1 MYLFVGLGNPGQ
13 KYANTR
19 HNLGFMAI
27 DSLSAKYSNGAIWKT
42 QCKAETQKINIAGKE
57 VLLAK
62 PQTFMNLSGES
73 VQALFSFYKAKPE
86 HLLVFSDDI
95 NLECGTMRIRP
106 SGSAGGQNG
115 LKNIV
120 EHIGQNFA
128 RVRIGAGKVPEHWDL
143 INWVLSAISKED
155 AELCKQVLGKVP
167 DLCETYLTKGI
178 AAAQNEFNK
187 SPSA

>member
-1 MYLFVGLGNPGQ
+1 MNLLVGLGNPGQ

-19 HNLGFMAI
+19 HNLGFMAVE
-27 DSLSAKYSNGAIWKT
+27 SLAESSVWRNE
-42 QCKAETQKINIAGKE
+42 CRAETQKVHIAGKE

-73 VQALFSFYKAKPE
+73 VQALMAFYKVKPE
-86 HLLVFSDDI
+86 NLLIFSDDI
-95 NLECGTMRIRP
+95 NLACGKMRIRP

-115 LKNIV
+115 LKNII

-143 INWVLSAISKED
+143 INWVLSPINKEDRPLCDEAISKV
-155 AELCKQVLGKVP
+155 KQ
-167 DLCETYLTKGI
+167 LCEVYLTKGVDM
-178 AAAQNEFNK
+178 AQNLFNG
-187 SPSA
+187 